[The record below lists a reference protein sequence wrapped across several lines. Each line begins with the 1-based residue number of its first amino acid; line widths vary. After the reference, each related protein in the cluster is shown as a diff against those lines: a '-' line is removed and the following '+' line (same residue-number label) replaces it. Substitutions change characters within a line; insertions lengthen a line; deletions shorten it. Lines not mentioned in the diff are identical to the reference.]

1 MLLRNLFFTAATAHA
16 FVLPPAPRTTRLQMM
31 PPKPGDMTPES
42 MRQAA
47 DALKTLKPDQIQQML
62 KEVEDMSPEERE
74 RLKGMGINPDMLKMS
89 MKVMK
94 ANPNV
99 IKMAQE
105 QMAKMSPEQMKQA
118 SDLAQKQME
127 AMAPED
133 LEKMADSA
141 IAGAGGPVV
150 DVDVDE
156 DAPARNAR
164 DEALVDA
171 LFVVAAAMS
180 KQPGAVTLEAF
191 KQLPPIQSLR
201 GELPDDLSDAEIAD
215 AWAAVSTFATPSTRR
230 ITGSFPHRWAEAGL
244 AVGAAADK
252 TAFTRAW
259 LALDQLYDDD
269 MMVEAR
275 RPPKK
280 TRAPDV

>member
-1 MLLRNLFFTAATAHA
+1 
-16 FVLPPAPRTTRLQMM
+16 
-31 PPKPGDMTPES
+31 
-42 MRQAA
+42 
-47 DALKTLKPDQIQQML
+47 
-62 KEVEDMSPEERE
+62 
-74 RLKGMGINPDMLKMS
+74 

-150 DVDVDE
+150 D
-156 DAPARNAR
+156 APARNAR

-215 AWAAVSTFATPSTRR
+215 AWA
-230 ITGSFPHRWAEAGL
+230 EAGL

-259 LALDQLYDDD
+259 LALDQLD
-269 MMVEAR
+269 
-275 RPPKK
+275 
-280 TRAPDV
+280 